1 MKISASIY
9 SNKDRTLEN
18 LIKDL
23 DNYNV
28 DMLHVDFNDKKNE
41 LNKIEKDIKQIRN
54 LCEKPIDLHIISD
67 TPNKYSKFIK
77 DNKIEYVTYQLEN
90 IVEELNIN
98 KSNHTKYGIAIT
110 SNTSINQFDKYKN
123 FCDFILLMTT
133 TPGESGGKFNN
144 INFKKIREFKST
156 YPSKKIHIDGGVNDE
171 IAFILRIHGVKS
183 IVSGSYLVNGDIAK
197 SLLELKSSVSSSK
210 IKIKEFMQNREE
222 FPIVNGDCSVED
234 ILIKIEEYDLG
245 FVCVEDVN
253 MKFLG
258 IISMADIR
266 KGMLKDFNQFQNLK
280 AHNILNDDPI
290 VIKETNSI
298 NNMLSIIQNKNFLIS
313 FIPVLNNSKKLV
325 GLVTFFNLIK
335 SES

>member
-77 DNKIEYVTYQLEN
+77 DYKIEYVTFQLEN
-90 IVEELNIN
+90 RVEELNIY

-280 AHNILNDDPI
+280 AQNILNDDPI

-298 NNMLSIIQNKNFLIS
+298 NNMLSTIQNKNFLIS